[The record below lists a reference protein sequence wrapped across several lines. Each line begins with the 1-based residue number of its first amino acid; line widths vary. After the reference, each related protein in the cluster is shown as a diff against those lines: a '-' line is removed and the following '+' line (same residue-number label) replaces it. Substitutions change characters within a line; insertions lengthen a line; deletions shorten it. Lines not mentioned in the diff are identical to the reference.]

1 MPTSLDLTGANINKP
16 APKWFL
22 RTKSAVSILS
32 DAAVVI
38 LITSGLAKDNSLT
51 ILYLRVGISALF
63 NALNAALADT
73 SA

>member
-1 MPTSLDLTGANINKP
+1 MPTSLDLTGANVNKP
-16 APKWFL
+16 APKWF
-22 RTKSAVSILS
+22 TKTKNAVSILA

-38 LITSGLAKDNSLT
+38 MITSGLAKDNSLT
-51 ILYLRVGISALF
+51 ILYLRVGVSALF